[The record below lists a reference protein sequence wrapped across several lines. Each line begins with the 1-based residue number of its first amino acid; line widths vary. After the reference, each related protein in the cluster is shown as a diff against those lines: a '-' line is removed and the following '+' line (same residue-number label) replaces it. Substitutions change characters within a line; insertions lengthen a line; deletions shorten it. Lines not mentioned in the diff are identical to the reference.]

1 MDHVN
6 QRELRTSE
14 NRIAEKAFRIL
25 LVLIWT
31 QNTIFQYVRVVL
43 MSLPLFN
50 LIADHALT
58 ICIVVS
64 ALFALPWI
72 TERIRGGDVFFYCI
86 CVMIVVGSLV
96 FFKSNAPHIKSDLWR
111 MLGTVFPMYF
121 IGVSYSHETCK
132 KDLFYASVV
141 GVLVSLMYQFFLY
154 SSGRTT
160 GDYNMNAAYNVLP
173 SALYVLYYAF
183 ERAKFRYWAVAVMGI
198 VLVLMFGTRGPILIL
213 MVFAAYEFLS
223 VVKNAKSAFVKVVTV
238 LMIALVLFFVFSE
251 GYMIKAAE
259 YMSELFGKLGFSTR
273 IFDYFLEGEM
283 TTSVGRENIAE
294 TLYQALAEKPLSGY
308 GLMGDR
314 IFVDSYAHKI
324 YLELWV
330 HFGVIFGTLILGFF
344 VLVPVRAIFR
354 SKDVEE
360 RDFVVMM
367 FCAVFVKLML
377 SGSYLYEQNLYLL
390 LGMSFTMIRVRKSER
405 LMN

>member
-1 MDHVN
+1 MDQVYS
-6 QRELRTSE
+6 RMEKKESRVSE
-14 NRIAEKAFRIL
+14 YAFRVL
-25 LVLIWT
+25 LILIWT

-43 MSLPLFN
+43 MGLPLFN
-50 LIADHALT
+50 LIADYAFT
-58 ICIVVS
+58 ICVVVS

-72 TERIRGGDVFFYCI
+72 TERIRGGDVLFYCV
-86 CVMIVVGSLV
+86 CVMIVIGSLV

-141 GVLVSLMYQFFLY
+141 GVLVSLMYQFYLY

-183 ERAKFRYWAVAVMGI
+183 ERAKLRYWVVAVMGI
-198 VLVLMFGTRGPILIL
+198 VLVFMFGTRGPILIL

-251 GYMIKAAE
+251 EYMTKAAE

-283 TTSVGRENIAE
+283 TTSVGRDNITE
-294 TLYQALAEKPLSGY
+294 TLYEALAEKPLTGY

-314 IFVDSYAHKI
+314 LFVSSYAHKI

-344 VLVPVRAIFR
+344 VFVPVRAILR

-360 RDFVVMM
+360 RDFLVMM
-367 FCAVFVKLML
+367 LCSVLVKLML
-377 SGSYLYEQNLYLL
+377 SSSYLYEANLFMM
-390 LGMSFTMIRVRKSER
+390 LGVSLAILRKRSLE
-405 LMN
+405 